1 MRAAPASLSC
11 LLLCAAACSPARE
24 EGRAPAKETNAPAAS
39 PKAGSADV
47 RPLPSPLPDVLARVN
62 GQAVRLAQI
71 LPIALAKL
79 KRVPA
84 ASQDERKAQAVRQA
98 LEEYVERELLLQ
110 EALARG
116 VSADARSVDWA
127 YDQMRRAHPDDAE
140 WAKYLAAEGMNPQS
154 LKAELR
160 VQQTVAALVE
170 KEAAARGVSPEQAR
184 TALLEALRARARIE
198 RFL

>member
-1 MRAAPASLSC
+1 MRAASASLSC

-24 EGRAPAKETNAPAAS
+24 KGGAPASETNAPAAS
-39 PKAGSADV
+39 HSAGSADV

-62 GQAVRLAQI
+62 GQAVRLAEI

-98 LEEYVERELLLQ
+98 LEEYLERELLLQ

-140 WAKYLAAEGMNPQS
+140 WAKYLAAEGMGPQS

-170 KEAAARGVSPEQAR
+170 KEAASRGVSPEAAR
-184 TALLEALRARARIE
+184 TTLLDT
-198 RFL
+198 

>member
-1 MRAAPASLSC
+1 MRAPAASLSC
-11 LLLCAAACSPARE
+11 LLLCAVACSPARE
-24 EGRAPAKETNAPAAS
+24 EGGAPASDTNAPAGS
-39 PKAGSADV
+39 PSAGAAEA

-62 GQAVRLAQI
+62 GRAVRLAQI
-71 LPIALAKL
+71 LPIAMMKL

-84 ASQDERKAQAVRQA
+84 APQDERKARAVRQA

-127 YDQMRRAHPDDAE
+127 YDQMRRAHPDDAD
-140 WAKYLAAEGMNPQS
+140 WAKSLAAQGMDAQS

-160 VQQTVAALVE
+160 VQQTVAALLE
-170 KEAAARGVSPEQAR
+170 KEAASRGVSPDEAR
-184 TALLEALRARARIE
+184 TALLGALRARARIE